1 MREALALPL
10 LPVLLSLALSACGA
24 GIGERR
30 SAGPPGAGPR
40 NREDPA
46 LSGDGRLLA
55 TLIERGGKP
64 TVVLQ
69 DQASGRLL
77 PLRHL
82 GRHTPHHS
90 PSLSWNG
97 RYLAV
102 LAGAGRQRRVLLE
115 DRATGR
121 LHRLLL
127 PPDLEPERLSLAPD
141 ARRLALEV
149 AGPGR
154 ARLRLFDLA
163 ALLEPDRPPGWLGQG
178 NAGAG
183 RP

>member
-1 MREALALPL
+1 MIAG
-10 LPVLLSLALSACGA
+10 CGP

-30 SAGPPGAGPR
+30 SAGSAGLGPR

-55 TLIERGGKP
+55 SLIERGGQP
-64 TVVLQ
+64 AVMLQ
-69 DQASGRLL
+69 EQGSGRVL

-82 GRHTPHHS
+82 NRHTPHRS
-90 PSLSWNG
+90 PALSWNG

-121 LHRLLL
+121 LHRLML

-149 AGPGR
+149 VGAGRP
-154 ARLRLFDLA
+154 RLRLFDLA
-163 ALLEPDRPPGWLGQG
+163 GLLEPDRPPGWLGQG
-178 NAGAG
+178 GGGSGAPSSEAG